1 MLFCAAQ
8 GREDDVSTV
17 MKADGRVRRVVL
29 VDDEPVIL
37 QILSAVLE
45 DGPWE
50 ITSCGSASEARRV
63 LRSDGRIEELGHIAQ
78 VQMDSGDGF
87 EIQTPGGGGYG
98 AA

>member
-50 ITSCGSASEARRV
+50 ITAVWVGV
-63 LRSDGRIEELGHIAQ
+63 
-78 VQMDSGDGF
+78 
-87 EIQTPGGGGYG
+87 
-98 AA
+98 